1 MKLLLWLVYSNLWV
15 ALAAPSVLY
24 VHAVLLDSEFP
35 NEMYVFVFSAVLFT
49 YNIQRLYRAGT
60 FLSPELLTRHRWI
73 VKHLPFLWVTTLSAL
88 IPIVFCVPRLPS
100 RFLILLLPAMVVS
113 ALYFLPILPGGKRL
127 RDLPLIKIP
136 LVAITWAWVLIIAPA
151 EGNMENILPLFL
163 FELLLFFAV
172 TLPFDLRDK
181 LHDQKSGTITW
192 AMRLGR
198 KKTRGL
204 GLVLIA
210 LSLIPLFTFY
220 SSAAFIPLI
229 FSAGLT
235 GVILTRENGQRNDF
249 YYGFLLDGSLVIQG
263 PILWLWNNLAR

>member
-35 NEMYVFVFSAVLFT
+35 NEMYVFVFAAVLFT
-49 YNIQRLYRAGT
+49 YNIQRLYRAGS

-73 VKHLPFLWVTTLSAL
+73 VKHLPFLWAITLSAL
-88 IPIVFCVPRLPS
+88 IPIVFCIPRLPVG
-100 RFLILLLPAMVVS
+100 FLLLLLPAVLFS

-136 LVAITWAWVLIIAPA
+136 IVAITWAWVLIIAPA
-151 EGNMENILPLFL
+151 EGYMESIPPLFL

-192 AMRLGR
+192 AIRLGE
-198 KKTRGL
+198 KKTKR
-204 GLVLIA
+204 LVLALVA
-210 LSLIPLFTFY
+210 LSLIPLSIFF
-220 SSAAFIPLI
+220 SSAAFIPLVL
-229 FSAGLT
+229 SVSLT
-235 GVILTRENGQRNDF
+235 GAILSRVNEQRNDL

-263 PILWLWNNLAR
+263 PALWLWGNLVS